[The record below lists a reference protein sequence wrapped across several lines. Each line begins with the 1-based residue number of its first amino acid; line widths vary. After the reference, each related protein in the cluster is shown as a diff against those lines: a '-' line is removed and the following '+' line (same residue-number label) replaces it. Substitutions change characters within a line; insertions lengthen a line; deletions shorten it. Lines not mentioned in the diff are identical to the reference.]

1 MEQTPQD
8 RVDESVAMELYWE
21 ELKSNAAAGDPEAV
35 AKLAQIR
42 EDASKGAKEGWA
54 KKKAEEA
61 AE

>member
-1 MEQTPQD
+1 M
-8 RVDESVAMELYWE
+8 DESVAMELYWE